1 MSKGN
6 AQKKL
11 RIQGKSYKQSNKEN
25 DEFLRVISELPGSIY
40 WKDKEGIYLGAN
52 EHAAKMAGL
61 NSIEE
66 LIGKTDYDLFTKE
79 QAYSFREADLK
90 VINEG
95 KEISVEELSCS
106 PIDSK
111 AFIQRSMK
119 KPLRN
124 KEGVIIGV
132 IGNTV
137 NINDLKETEKKLK
150 EARIDAEKIAY
161 KAKMQFIQDMEHDI
175 RTPTSCI
182 YGISDMLYKN
192 ETALKKK
199 ELLKGL
205 AESAKEL
212 YDFLNRILNFIQEKS
227 AQFSLTIKKFQLK
240 AVIDRVYKLNN
251 IIAKQKKL
259 RFEVDYDKNI
269 PEVLIGDELRIE
281 RILINLIS
289 NSLKFTHEGFVVVQ
303 INLAKKTK
311 KKAIIIIRVK
321 DTGLGIPKEKQNF
334 IFEKFSRLNP
344 SNQGIY
350 KGEGLGLAII
360 KQYVEDL
367 NGEVELESTLGIG
380 SEFRIILPLQLPLLN
395 NKQGD

>member
-1 MSKGN
+1 M
-6 AQKKL
+6 
-11 RIQGKSYKQSNKEN
+11 
-25 DEFLRVISELPGSIY
+25 
-40 WKDKEGIYLGAN
+40 
-52 EHAAKMAGL
+52 
-61 NSIEE
+61 
-66 LIGKTDYDLFTKE
+66 
-79 QAYSFREADLK
+79 
-90 VINEG
+90 
-95 KEISVEELSCS
+95 
-106 PIDSK
+106 
-111 AFIQRSMK
+111 
-119 KPLRN
+119 
-124 KEGVIIGV
+124 
-132 IGNTV
+132 
-137 NINDLKETEKKLK
+137 
-150 EARIDAEKIAY
+150 
-161 KAKMQFIQDMEHDI
+161 
-175 RTPTSCI
+175 
-182 YGISDMLYKN
+182 
-192 ETALKKK
+192 
-199 ELLKGL
+199 
-205 AESAKEL
+205 
-212 YDFLNRILNFIQEKS
+212 
-227 AQFSLTIKKFQLK
+227 
-240 AVIDRVYKLNN
+240 NN

-289 NSLKFTHEGFVVVQ
+289 NSLKFTHEGFVVAQ